1 MGIDL
6 SEYIFVGLVSSI
18 DPTHGTAVVT
28 RPDRDGRTTAP
39 LSVLQRGAKD
49 TKDFWM
55 PAIDDQVLCV
65 LLPDSSGK
73 GPSMGWIVGA
83 CYSDIDTVPAGAS
96 GSTRVLSHPGDMT
109 MRIGGTLT
117 IEAGTLDIRG
127 GGDVVASGI
136 SLTGHVHGG
145 VQSGGSTTSGPQ

>member
-1 MGIDL
+1 MAIDL

-18 DPTHGTAVVT
+18 DAVHGTAVVT

-39 LSVLQRGAKD
+39 LPVLQR
-49 TKDFWM
+49 
-55 PAIDDQVLCV
+55 
-65 LLPDSSGK
+65 
-73 GPSMGWIVGA
+73 
-83 CYSDIDTVPAGAS
+83 

-109 MRIGGTLT
+109 LRIGGTLT
-117 IEAGTLDIRG
+117 IEAGTLDVRG

>member
-6 SEYIFVGLVSSI
+6 SEYIFVGLVSLI

-55 PAIDDQVLCV
+55 PAIDDQVLCI
-65 LLPDSSGK
+65 LLPEHLISAAVAMSWPVGYRSLATCMAVSSQEARRR
-73 GPSMGWIVGA
+73 VGR
-83 CYSDIDTVPAGAS
+83 SDDTL
-96 GSTRVLSHPGDMT
+96 RE
-109 MRIGGTLT
+109 R
-117 IEAGTLDIRG
+117 
-127 GGDVVASGI
+127 
-136 SLTGHVHGG
+136 
-145 VQSGGSTTSGPQ
+145 

>member
-6 SEYIFVGLVSSI
+6 TEYIFVGLVSSI
-18 DPTHGTAVVT
+18 DPEHGTAVVT

-83 CYSDIDTVPAGAS
+83 SYSGVDGVPAGA
-96 GSTRVLSHPGDMT
+96 GGTTRVLDHPGDLT
-109 MRIGGTLT
+109 MRIGGTLK
-117 IEAGTLDIRG
+117 IEAGTLDIKG

-136 SLTGHVHGG
+136 SLTSHVHGG
-145 VQSGGSTTSGPQ
+145 VMSGGSTTSGPQ